1 MLIEE
6 LRLLK
11 YYLMRECLTILKR
24 DNNCIDHLP
33 LDKDILD
40 KLSNTKYLKYIGD
53 EIQDERFKLDHIEEP
68 GIISSKETRH
78 LYGYKL
84 AAKGKLPF
92 FILLCIESAVNLQI
106 LKHFE
111 SCEYNKNEDLD
122 QERIKLLDEIDLLDY
137 KIIKL
142 YEKLGEVY
150 KFNYEDFIGTIKN
163 TRLLKTGAMSQI
175 KTDSTLRTIPVGVLG
190 ATGLG
195 KDAAEKLGIG
205 FDDNND
211 EDPVIKFIGDA
222 YAAMYRINL
231 SLFSFIGGITSLI
244 KERQKKDVINGYCEA
259 EQYFSDAL
267 SKLHDSFKEPT
278 IQALKAVNMLDNDI
292 VAILADINEG
302 QYIISQKKLLISYL
316 EEVIGLKESQIK

>member
-163 TRLLKTGAMSQI
+163 TRLLKTGAMSPI

-231 SLFSFIGGITSLI
+231 SLFSFVGGITSFI
-244 KERQKKDVINGYCEA
+244 KERQMKDAINGYCEA

-267 SKLHDSFKEPT
+267 STLHDSFKEPT
-278 IQALKAVNMLDNDI
+278 IQALKAVNMLDNEI